1 MFDRNKKYE
10 PLVNSVKTIM
20 EKSNVHR
27 EAETILNESLG
38 IDSRN
43 AVPYS
48 QRPEYDRALE
58 KTYLALLKENRTEV
72 KKEFIKKAKENSGE
86 DEEEDVKEEKLKYWE
101 PKPTKLDRVKGAI
114 KSMKH
119 TAADGLI
126 AASAAAAGGAMAGYP
141 KTGAA
146 LGLVAGA
153 SAPVAD
159 AIYNYRNSKHG
170 MFKYIKEEIRNNLIQ
185 KLNYIQDPEKLEEA
199 LNSLTQDQR
208 ELLGEDL
215 SSVFDTGPSNQDS
228 TILARAGRNMN
239 RPGAKFANS
248 TRAPA
253 PAVRPTAPPTVRP
266 AAPAARPAS
275 QAARP
280 NDPGGS
286 YPAPKP
292 TVAPAP
298 TAVAKPTTPA
308 ASSIR
313 QSATAPAPQ
322 VARSNDPAATPFPRY
337 SPAAAI
343 RRQPPTSPAP
353 VAPTTAA
360 TTETGPRPIATTPNP
375 PPAMSIA
382 PPAPSAKPTPSP
394 TSPPPAK
401 KPAGDKDLGSMAG
414 FMNEET
420 KPVKMSL
427 ENMLRKS
434 PPGTASPKGTIK
446 ESFDD
451 FLKTKLPGE

>member
-20 EKSNVHR
+20 EKSNVRR

-72 KKEFIKKAKENSGE
+72 KKEFIKKAEENSGE

-119 TAADGLI
+119 TAADGLT
-126 AASAAAAGGAMAGYP
+126 AAAAAAAGGALAGYP

-253 PAVRPTAPPTVRP
+253 PAVRPAATPAVRP

-280 NDPGGS
+280 
-286 YPAPKP
+286 

-298 TAVAKPTTPA
+298 TAVAKPTAPAPVAPTTATTSTGPRPVSATPSPAPA
-308 ASSIR
+308 ASSI
-313 QSATAPAPQ
+313 

-337 SPAAAI
+337 SPPAAI
-343 RRQPPTSPAP
+343 RQQPPTSPAP
-353 VAPTTAA
+353 ST
-360 TTETGPRPIATTPNP
+360 
-375 PPAMSIA
+375 
-382 PPAPSAKPTPSP
+382 PAPSAKPTPSP
-394 TSPPPAK
+394 TSPPPEK
-401 KPAGDKDLGSMAG
+401 KPAADKDLGSMAG